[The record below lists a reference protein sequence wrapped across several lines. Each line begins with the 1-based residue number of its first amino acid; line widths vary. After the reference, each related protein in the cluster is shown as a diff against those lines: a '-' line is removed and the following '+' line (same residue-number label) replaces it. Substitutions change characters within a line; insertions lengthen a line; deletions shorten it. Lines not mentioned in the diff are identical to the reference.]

1 MVLLILH
8 SIIRWIIV
16 LVALLALGNNL
27 TGWIQQK
34 SYTTRDSQ
42 IMSIFI
48 GLLDLQL
55 ILGMFLLFTGTMTQA
70 NIFHSVVLIL
80 TVTIAHVHVQW
91 HKKDPKIKFRNNTLL
106 ILFILFFIYIA
117 VAAL

>member
-1 MVLLILH
+1 MFLLILH
-8 SIIRWIIV
+8 SIIRWVIV

-27 TGWIQQK
+27 IGWIQPK
-34 SYTTRDSQ
+34 PYEARDSQ

-55 ILGMFLLFTGTMTQA
+55 ILGMILLFTGSMTQA
-70 NIFHSVVLIL
+70 NIFHGVILIL
-80 TVTIAHVHVQW
+80 IITIAHVHVRWQ
-91 HKKDPKIKFRNNTLL
+91 KKEAKIKFRNNALL

-117 VAAL
+117 VAA